1 MARAT
6 RLSFPVFSYRRLETP
21 FDKESGYRNS
31 IAVVE
36 VSALPDLANWRE
48 INVRDPKLSGQLP
61 REIRESFLGNLETF
75 LFLSR
80 GLVLA
85 VKAVEF
91 DNKEGMLTLVLDNP
105 KLHGLLDGGHNYE
118 IIRRN
123 RGAIS
128 EKGQKQYVK
137 IEFIEG
143 FDAESLVDL
152 VDARNSSKQVRD
164 ESLMNLADEF
174 GPIREVLK
182 DQPYFDKI
190 AFSEFELGSDG
201 DPKPISIR
209 EIVSLLMTMDRDNFD
224 ASIHPI
230 NAYRSKSACLKH
242 FEVNKAAFKK
252 LYPLTPEI
260 LRLWDSI
267 HLCLPDLYNNARK
280 QSGVT
285 GGRFGSL
292 TGVTSLKNEGIELE
306 FTGKNSMYLIPT
318 GLKYPVL
325 GAFRALLEVKRDRY
339 VWGKRIN
346 PIDLLEGDLGT
357 VLARTIGEFALEAK
371 NPSKTGKSQ
380 LVWQSCYQSAELTY
394 LRMQ

>member
-1 MARAT
+1 
-6 RLSFPVFSYRRLETP
+6 
-21 FDKESGYRNS
+21 
-31 IAVVE
+31 
-36 VSALPDLANWRE
+36 VSELPDLANWRE

-61 REIRESFLGNLETF
+61 REIRDSFLGNLETF

-91 DNKEGMLTLVLDNP
+91 DNREGVLTLVLDNP

-118 IIRRN
+118 IIRHN

-182 DQPYFDKI
+182 DQPYFEKI

-242 FEVNKAAFKK
+242 FKDNKAAFEK

-260 LRLWDSI
+260 LQLWDNI
-267 HLCLPDLYNNARK
+267 HLCLPELYNNARK

-292 TGVTSLKNEGIELE
+292 TGVTWLKNDGVELDYS
-306 FTGKNSMYLIPT
+306 GKNSMYLIPT

-325 GAFRALLEVKRDRY
+325 GAFRALLEVKRKSY

-346 PIDLLEGDLGT
+346 PIELLEGELGT